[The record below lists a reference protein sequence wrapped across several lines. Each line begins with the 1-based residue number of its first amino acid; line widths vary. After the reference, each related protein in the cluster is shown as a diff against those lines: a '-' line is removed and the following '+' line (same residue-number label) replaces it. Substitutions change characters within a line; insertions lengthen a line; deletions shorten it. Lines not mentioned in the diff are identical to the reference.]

1 MRARTEP
8 ATGGKG
14 LIRSLNRRGTRSNQK
29 PPVALKTPEPSD
41 PTVCERCGAVYSQKT
56 WRRNHPLTGRLLD
69 RAQWGTCPG
78 CTQAAGG
85 EYHGRV
91 LARGATVAA
100 KLDAIRRRIHNVA
113 QRAGFTQPE
122 RQIVSIEWDG
132 TTLEILTTSQKLAHR
147 IAHELAKAFGGRA
160 KYQWADGEAGL
171 LATWQ
176 SEAKAK

>member
-1 MRARTEP
+1 
-8 ATGGKG
+8 
-14 LIRSLNRRGTRSNQK
+14 
-29 PPVALKTPEPSD
+29 
-41 PTVCERCGAVYSQKT
+41 
-56 WRRNHPLTGRLLD
+56 
-69 RAQWGTCPG
+69 
-78 CTQAAGG
+78 
-85 EYHGRV
+85 V

-100 KLDAIRRRIHNVA
+100 KLDAIRRRIRNVA

-132 TTLEILTTSQKLAHR
+132 ATLEILTTSQKLAHR

-160 KYQWADGEAGL
+160 KYQWGRADGEAGL